1 MGLRFFTVLK
11 SLSGSFREK
20 VFLGMGLVFL
30 LENFQGCEENFSCFG
45 SVSAWKVQNSDKKD
59 NARGMKYRSLV

>member
-1 MGLRFFTVLK
+1 MGLRFFTVLE
-11 SLSGSFREK
+11 SVSGSFREK

-45 SVSAWKVQNSDKKD
+45 AVSAWKVQNSDKK
-59 NARGMKYRSLV
+59 RQHQGYEIS